1 VLRKLKAFI
10 LFLNLIGIGAS
21 IYYKLYMFTCF
32 TVLLFFYF
40 LYIFLKREEMETTN
54 FFNKRALISSNII
67 LFCFMLIFFRLIQ
80 VQIFDSAM
88 YVEKVN
94 NQTMTINKNSGN
106 RGSIYDSN
114 GKSLA
119 FNKSIYDLIIDPSRI
134 YEKPEILKAFEEIAK
149 KSYIKINNKKL
160 LKELDE
166 GYKTKKKYKIIA
178 KNLDE
183 IEKAEIDEILKK
195 YKLNT
200 NEMFYR
206 KNIERTYYKKDIYSD
221 LVGLIGYTAT
231 SKDVKTGVFGIE
243 KQYEKYLKEKTVE
256 RKNPYTR
263 NRGIRIPTSKDEI
276 RTNLNGRNVYM
287 TIDND
292 LQFILND
299 EVKKKFQSSNS
310 DEAYGI
316 IMDPNTGKILAT
328 AAYTRKRRAL
338 RNPVFQDQ
346 FEPGST
352 FKPIIVA
359 SALNEGLIKRNT
371 KFDVMD
377 GTIRKYNHTIKESS
391 RSTKGILTTE
401 EVLKKSSNVGMVLIG
416 DTFTEKIYEEYL
428 RNFGLYDRTGVDFP
442 GEIKPY
448 TTPYKRWDKLKK
460 STMSFGQG
468 IVVSPIQLAT
478 AFSAVINGGILY
490 KPYLV
495 EKVTDDNNVVIR
507 RNLPTPVRQ
516 VISPEVSREMR
527 NILEN
532 VVRDGTAKKG
542 DVEGYRVG
550 GKTGTAQLSTK
561 GGYLKSDYLASFI
574 GFFPADKPKYVVL
587 VMFMKPK
594 GETVFEKYGGATA
607 APVFGEIVKRI
618 TKNKNILSQDIAKIS
633 EIKNFENMKR
643 NNEEVKVE
651 MPDLTGLSPKDVIYI
666 FKNADIDVRI
676 VGKGLVESQ
685 KPKAG
690 TSLEG
695 VTSIEVQ
702 LK

>member
-160 LKELDE
+160 LNELDE

-416 DTFTEKIYEEYL
+416 DTFTEKTYEEYL

-527 NILEN
+527 DILEN

>member
-1 VLRKLKAFI
+1 MLRKLKALI
-10 LFLNLIGIGAS
+10 LFLNLIGVGVT
-21 IYYKLYMFTCF
+21 IYYKMYMLTCF

-40 LYIFLKREEMETTN
+40 LYVFLKREEMETTN
-54 FFNKRALISSNII
+54 LFNKRALLSSNII

-80 VQIFDSAM
+80 VQIFDNAM

-106 RGSIYDSN
+106 RGSIYDAN

-119 FNKSIYDLIIDPSRI
+119 FNKSIYDLIIDPSRV

-149 KSYIKINNKKL
+149 KSYIKINNKKFL
-160 LKELDE
+160 NELDE

-206 KNIERTYYKKDIYSD
+206 KNIERTYYKKDIYND

-299 EVKKKFQSSNS
+299 EVKKKFESSKS
-310 DEAYGI
+310 DDAYGI

-359 SALNEGLIKRNT
+359 SALNEGLIKRT
-371 KFDVMD
+371 SKFDVKD

-391 RSTKGILTTE
+391 RSTKGILTTD
-401 EVLKKSSNVGMVLIG
+401 EVLKN
-416 DTFTEKIYEEYL
+416 
-428 RNFGLYDRTGVDFP
+428 P
-442 GEIKPY
+442 
-448 TTPYKRWDKLKK
+448 
-460 STMSFGQG
+460 
-468 IVVSPIQLAT
+468 
-478 AFSAVINGGILY
+478 
-490 KPYLV
+490 
-495 EKVTDDNNVVIR
+495 VT
-507 RNLPTPVRQ
+507 
-516 VISPEVSREMR
+516 
-527 NILEN
+527 LEWC
-532 VVRDGTAKKG
+532 
-542 DVEGYRVG
+542 
-550 GKTGTAQLSTK
+550 
-561 GGYLKSDYLASFI
+561 
-574 GFFPADKPKYVVL
+574 
-587 VMFMKPK
+587 
-594 GETVFEKYGGATA
+594 
-607 APVFGEIVKRI
+607 
-618 TKNKNILSQDIAKIS
+618 
-633 EIKNFENMKR
+633 
-643 NNEEVKVE
+643 
-651 MPDLTGLSPKDVIYI
+651 
-666 FKNADIDVRI
+666 
-676 VGKGLVESQ
+676 
-685 KPKAG
+685 
-690 TSLEG
+690 
-695 VTSIEVQ
+695 
-702 LK
+702 

>member
-1 VLRKLKAFI
+1 MLRKLKAFI

-416 DTFTEKIYEEYL
+416 DTFTEKTYEEYL

-516 VISPEVSREMR
+516 AISPEVSREMR
-527 NILEN
+527 DILEN

>member
-1 VLRKLKAFI
+1 MLRKLKAFI

-134 YEKPEILKAFEEIAK
+134 YEKPEILKAYEEIAK

-160 LKELDE
+160 LNELDE

-416 DTFTEKIYEEYL
+416 DTFTEKTYEEYL

-527 NILEN
+527 DILEN

>member
-1 VLRKLKAFI
+1 MLRKLKAFI

-160 LKELDE
+160 LNELDE

-328 AAYTRKRRAL
+328 AAYTRKKRAL

-416 DTFTEKIYEEYL
+416 DTFTEKTYEEYL

-516 VISPEVSREMR
+516 VISSEVSREMR
-527 NILEN
+527 DILEN

>member
-1 VLRKLKAFI
+1 MLRKLKAFI

-32 TVLLFFYF
+32 TVVLFFYF

-160 LKELDE
+160 LNELDE

-416 DTFTEKIYEEYL
+416 DTFTEKTYEEYL

-527 NILEN
+527 DILEN

-676 VGKGLVESQ
+676 VGKGLLESQ

>member
-1 VLRKLKAFI
+1 MLRKLKAFI

-160 LKELDE
+160 LNELDE
-166 GYKTKKKYKIIA
+166 GYKTKKKYNIIA

-416 DTFTEKIYEEYL
+416 DTFTEKTYEEYL

-527 NILEN
+527 DILEN

>member
-1 VLRKLKAFI
+1 MLRRLKAFI
-10 LFLNLIGIGAS
+10 LFLNLIGIGAT
-21 IYYKLYMFTCF
+21 IYYKMYMLTCF

-54 FFNKRALISSNII
+54 LFNRRALISSNLI
-67 LFCFMLIFFRLIQ
+67 LFCFMLILFRLIQ
-80 VQIFDSAM
+80 VQIFDNAM

-134 YEKPEILKAFEEIAK
+134 YEKPEILKAFDEISQ
-149 KSYIKINNKKL
+149 KSYIRLNNKKFL
-160 LKELDE
+160 NELDE

-183 IEKAEIDEILKK
+183 VEKAEIDEILKK

-206 KNIERTYYKKDIYSD
+206 KNIERTYYKKDIYND
-221 LVGLIGYTAT
+221 LVGIIGYTAT
-231 SKDVKTGVFGIE
+231 SKDVKTGVFGVE

-276 RTNLNGRNVYM
+276 RTSLNGRNVYM

-299 EVKKKFQSSNS
+299 EVKKKFESSKS

-416 DTFTEKIYEEYL
+416 DTFTEKTYEEYL
-428 RNFGLYDRTGVDFP
+428 RNFGLYDRTGIDFP
-442 GEIKPY
+442 AEIKPY
-448 TTPYKRWDKLKK
+448 TTSYKRWDKLKK

-468 IVVSPIQLAT
+468 IAVSPIQLAT

-495 EKVTDDNNVVIR
+495 EKITDDNNIVIR

-527 NILEN
+527 DILEN
-532 VVRDGTAKKG
+532 VVREGTAKRG

-550 GKTGTAQLSTK
+550 GKTGTAQLSAK
-561 GGYLKSDYLASFI
+561 GGYLKNDYLASFI

-607 APVFGEIVKRI
+607 APVFAEIVRRV

-633 EIKNFENMKR
+633 EIKNVENMKR

>member
-1 VLRKLKAFI
+1 MLRKLKAFI

-134 YEKPEILKAFEEIAK
+134 YEKPEILKAYEEIAK

-160 LKELDE
+160 LNELDE

-416 DTFTEKIYEEYL
+416 DTFTEKTYEEYL

-527 NILEN
+527 DILEN

-666 FKNADIDVRI
+666 FKNADIYVRI